1 MLPHERL
8 AQMRAAY
15 EAEGLTE
22 SSLAADWLTQLERW
36 MDAATVA
43 QIPEPN
49 AMTLATV
56 DPDGRPSTRTV
67 LLKQLDDRGLVFY
80 TNLNSH
86 KGHALRHD
94 PRAAVTI
101 PWVGLSRQVC
111 VTGDVEEVSRAQTE
125 AYAHGRPRGS
135 QVGAWVSHQSQ
146 VIAGRGDL
154 AEEMARI
161 EQRFGS
167 GLVPVPE
174 FWGGYRLLPL
184 TVEFWQGQPN
194 RLHDRLRFRRSDG
207 RPGSARD
214 GGWHVERLSP

>member
-1 MLPHERL
+1 
-8 AQMRAAY
+8 MRAAY

-22 SSLAADWLTQLERW
+22 AALAADWLTQLEGW
-36 MDAATVA
+36 IDAARVA
-43 QIPEPN
+43 QIPEPT

-67 LLKQLDDRGLVFY
+67 LLKELDDRGLVLY
-80 TNLNSH
+80 TNRNSH
-86 KGHALRHD
+86 KGTALRHD

-101 PWVGLSRQVC
+101 PWVGLGRQVC
-111 VTGDVEEVSRAQTE
+111 LTGDVEEVSREQTV
-125 AYAHGRPRGS
+125 AYAQGRPRGS
-135 QVGAWVSHQSQ
+135 QIGAWVSRQSQ
-146 VIAGRGDL
+146 VIASRGDL

-161 EQRFGS
+161 ERRIGS
-167 GLVPVPE
+167 GPVPVPE

-194 RLHDRLRFRRSDG
+194 RLHDRLRFRRTDG

-214 GGWHVERLSP
+214 GGWCVERLSP